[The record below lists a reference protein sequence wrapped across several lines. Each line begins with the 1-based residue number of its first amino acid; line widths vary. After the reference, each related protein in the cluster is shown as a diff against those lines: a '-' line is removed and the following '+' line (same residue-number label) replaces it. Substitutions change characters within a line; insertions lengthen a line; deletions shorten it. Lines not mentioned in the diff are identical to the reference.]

1 MNELTLLREFQ
12 SGVPGPSAAETA
24 AARDLLAAAISTEA
38 AQVAQPGVGRAGG
51 PVRRGRA
58 GRRGRRFWLPA
69 AGVTCAAAVA
79 IAAVAVIE
87 PGHRPLRPGP
97 APSVQTAAFVL
108 HQAASAAAAQAAGH
122 GRYFV
127 SESEY
132 IDPGNGQDAPA
143 KRTIWIGNGVSGR
156 LVQGHAPAAAI
167 TPGISFGRRTISWA
181 QLRDLPSRPG
191 QLLAEITRVSAN
203 LGQPLPV
210 AEFSTITGLLFESPT
225 PPALRAAL
233 FLAAARL
240 PGVTVVRDA
249 HDLLGRSAD
258 EVYIRPGFAG
268 NDGQALFFDPFDER
282 GTRPGQHRRHPAEL
296 PALVRVCRAGLR
308 LHRKQVPAAGRRGVP
323 AAPGDP
329 ARHYGRLPEGHG
341 RPGGGFTHL
350 RPWQQYAVTVSEQLS
365 TSAA

>member
-1 MNELTLLREFQ
+1 MDELTLLREFQ

-24 AARDLLAAAISTEA
+24 AARDLLAAAINTEA
-38 AQVAQPGVGRAGG
+38 APVAQPGADRAGG
-51 PVRRGRA
+51 PVRRDRA
-58 GRRGRRFWLPA
+58 ARRRRRFWLPA

-79 IAAVAVIE
+79 IAAVAVLE
-87 PGHRPLRPGP
+87 PGHRPVRPVP
-97 APSVQTAAFVL
+97 APAVQTAAFVL

-181 QLRDLPSRPG
+181 QLRDLPTRPG
-191 QLLAEITRVSAN
+191 QLLAEIARVSAN

-233 FLAAARL
+233 YLAAARL
-240 PGVTVVRDA
+240 PGVAVVRDA

-268 NDGQALFFDPFDER
+268 NDGQALFFDP
-282 GTRPGQHRRHPAEL
+282 
-296 PALVRVCRAGLR
+296 
-308 LHRKQVPAAGRRGVP
+308 
-323 AAPGDP
+323 
-329 ARHYGRLPEGHG
+329 
-341 RPGGGFTHL
+341 
-350 RPWQQYAVTVSEQLS
+350 S
-365 TSAA
+365 TSAVLGLASIVGTQLSCPPSSEYAVLASGYVASKYQLPAGAVSRLLPVTWARAAVGCPKATAGQPVASPTSGPGSSTPSPSPSS